1 MPGLSMRGR
10 SFYNTEMM
18 AGRRKHPS
26 SGTSEASVRTLL
38 RGLAILEALASSHG
52 LNLSEVAR
60 KTRLPVS
67 TTHRLLETLR
77 RRGFVQPLEDSRYR
91 VGLRAFEVGM
101 GFLRGQHLT
110 EAARPAMVELVD
122 RVRETANLAVR
133 DGGEAV
139 YVLQVESDRMLRLF
153 AQPGA
158 RHPLYCTGV
167 GKALLAWEPE
177 EQVRALLGPGP
188 LPRYTPRTL
197 TEPDDVLRELRAVRA
212 RGYAVDREEREPG
225 VRCVAAPVR
234 DLQGRVVAALSVS
247 APASRLPHRRIPQV
261 AATVV
266 AAARE
271 VSRRLGFSVG
281 RISPPAGGNPRRPS
295 ES

>member
-26 SGTSEASVRTLL
+26 SGASEASVRTLL

-67 TTHRLLETLR
+67 TTYRLLETLR

-167 GKALLAWEPE
+167 GKVLLAWEPE

-197 TEPDDVLRELRAVRA
+197 TEPDDVLRELRAGA
-212 RGYAVDREEREPG
+212 QLP
-225 VRCVAAPVR
+225 APVR

>member
-26 SGTSEASVRTLL
+26 SGASEASVRTLL

-167 GKALLAWEPE
+167 GKVLLAWEPE

-188 LPRYTPRTL
+188 LPRYTL
-197 TEPDDVLRELRAVRA
+197 RA
-212 RGYAVDREEREPG
+212 RGYAVDREEREVG

-234 DLQGRVVAALSVS
+234 DLHGRVVAALSVS

-281 RISPPAGGNPRRPS
+281 RISPPVGGNPRRPS